1 MLPDLNYSKKI
12 NVLKLIEY
20 SIYKLCDFFTM
31 VWLMDLKV
39 CFVQLDNLIYRHE
52 RWLINVSSI
61 SHI

>member
-31 VWLMDLKV
+31 V
-39 CFVQLDNLIYRHE
+39 
-52 RWLINVSSI
+52 
-61 SHI
+61 